1 MSSISRC
8 TDVRK
13 HGSKIVKSAVLKNFL
28 PKRQRSGQNAC
39 FGRGYYN
46 QERKNRIFRFFKSR
60 EGSIQNRQKEQA
72 WMRRE
77 QRAECRKP
85 DTIVPMIPG
94 FHSDWS
100 IGGCLLILLL
110 YSCLTDCVLLLEL
123 LWHQM
128 FLREWIWNSTFGSV
142 LCIIGL
148 HLYECE
154 TGWSVHF
161 PVLPLLFG

>member
-1 MSSISRC
+1 MWEN
-8 TDVRK
+8 TGAKLWKVLYW
-13 HGSKIVKSAVLKNFL
+13 KIFCQKGNVPDRMLVLE
-28 PKRQRSGQNAC
+28 G
-39 FGRGYYN
+39 GYYN

-123 LWHQM
+123 LWHQR

-142 LCIIGL
+142 LRIIGL